1 MTGGECAEQPHAAGG
16 EGSDGL
22 SGSVPTPR
30 LIRGVEHSIGCNQT
44 MPQPE
49 AVPMVVTLQGILQT
63 AFVPFAQAH
72 RVPPRVWRAAH
83 AVMRCRT
90 AALGGHVR
98 RCPAG
103 HVSEISYNSCRHR
116 ACPRCGRH
124 RIGAWLDGWQQSLLP
139 TTHFHVVFTLPSEL
153 HELWRWNRPALTDLL
168 FRTVR
173 ETLLTLLAD
182 PRWLGGQPGIL
193 AALHTWGRT
202 LTLHPHVHC
211 LVSGGGLDPTGHWRP
226 VRTGF
231 LLPVAV
237 VRPLFRGKLLA
248 AIDALHTAGRLVLP
262 PSLAADGIHPVLVA
276 AARRKWNLR
285 IAERYAHGRGVVNY
299 LARYV
304 RGGPIKDHRFVAFD
318 GHQVTFRYGNHRHL
332 DARGQAREDALTLS
346 AADFLHRWTVHVPLP
361 GVHTVRAW
369 GLYAATQRARLARC
383 RAQLPPPA
391 SDRQPETPQ
400 IPPHPDRPWPS
411 CPVCHQPLIVTLVV
425 PRGGAPPHHEALSLA
440 ASRPPQIPIG
450 GPRLHVQLTVEAGN
464 GPRPPADARL
474 PGLPVA
480 A

>member
-1 MTGGECAEQPHAAGG
+1 MGEP
-16 EGSDGL
+16 D
-22 SGSVPTPR
+22 
-30 LIRGVEHSIGCNQT
+30 
-44 MPQPE
+44 
-49 AVPMVVTLQGILQT
+49 AVASAVTLQAILQT
-63 AFVPFAQAH
+63 AFVPFAHAH
-72 RVPPRVWRAAH
+72 RQPPRVWRAAH

-103 HVSEISYNSCRHR
+103 HVAEIAYNACRHR

-153 HELWRWNRPALTDLL
+153 HELWRWNRPALTALL
-168 FRTVR
+168 FTAVR
-173 ETLLTLLAD
+173 ETLLALLAD
-182 PRWLGGQPGIL
+182 PRWLGAQPGVL

-211 LVSGGGLDPTGHWRP
+211 LVSGGGLDPAGAWRP

-237 VRPLFRGKLLA
+237 VRKLFCGKVLGELE
-248 AIDALHTAGRLVLP
+248 ALSTAGHLVLP
-262 PSLAADGIHPVLVA
+262 PSLAAEGIRPVLRA

-285 IAERYAHGRGVVNY
+285 IAERYPHGRGVVKY

-304 RGGPIKDHRFVAFD
+304 RGGPLKDSRLVAFD
-318 GHQVTFRYGNHRHL
+318 GRQVTFRYGNHRHL
-332 DARGQAREDALTLS
+332 QPGGQPRQDELTLS
-346 AADFLHRWTVHVPLP
+346 VSDFLHRWSVHVPLA

-369 GLYAATQRARLARC
+369 GLYARTQRPRLTCC
-383 RAQLPPPA
+383 RAQLPEPPA
-391 SDRQPETPQ
+391 VPDPPAPRARPPL
-400 IPPHPDRPWPS
+400 PHPAPR
-411 CPVCHQPLIVTLVV
+411 CPVCHLPLVV
-425 PRGGAPPHHEALSLA
+425 THIVPRAGAPPQHQAPLLA
-440 ASRPPQIPIG
+440 AWRPPQIPIG
-450 GPRLHVQLTVEAGN
+450 GARLHVQQAVQAGN
-464 GPRPPADARL
+464 GPRPPAHAPP
-474 PGLPVA
+474 PGWPVA